1 ELALDFEG
9 RGEFAALDAERLG
22 DDFEAFDLLEIG
34 KMRGGP
40 FDFGAEQFLDF
51 RAGDQRGEIGGRQLL
66 RSGPVEQFVESGNE
80 DRHDGGLLVAE
91 QHGLLDIRTV
101 LQQRLDRL
109 RRDFFP
115 VRQDEN
121 VLLAVGDLEVA
132 VRRQFADVARM
143 EPTLGIYSF
152 CGRVRLVPVAFHT
165 TGAAHQD
172 LAVLREL
179 EFDAGQQRADRADA
193 LLAGPVDGDNAGF
206 GEAVAFQQVYADAEE
221 EGRGHR
227 VEWRAAGDE
236 IAQAS
241 AGHFLADFGE
251 DQLFRQSALQSQKQA
266 DGMPFGFAPRALH
279 ADFQRPLHFFAR
291 TLRHLRDAVSGFLG
305 HVFVE
310 ARHAEHG

>member
-165 TGAAHQD
+165 TGAA
-172 LAVLREL
+172 
-179 EFDAGQQRADRADA
+179 QQRADRADA

-227 VEWRAAGDE
+227 VEWR
-236 IAQAS
+236 
-241 AGHFLADFGE
+241 
-251 DQLFRQSALQSQKQA
+251 
-266 DGMPFGFAPRALH
+266 
-279 ADFQRPLHFFAR
+279 
-291 TLRHLRDAVSGFLG
+291 
-305 HVFVE
+305 
-310 ARHAEHG
+310 